1 MSDWPFLIISVF
13 FFSCCLAG
21 AAWCSFHLAR
31 GQGGWGRSFA
41 ARLLEKKISSAEDYG
56 LTRKYAISL
65 LASVVVV
72 PPLLA
77 LLFFWGS
84 VTLFFLFCGL
94 SFYTP
99 TLVWRLLRGRYLR
112 ALEAQLPDAL
122 EMIASS
128 VSAGHTVTQAF
139 ELAGSELAYPMRRV
153 FDRVT
158 RELKLGSGMPEVLA
172 RLKLRV
178 PLGEMSLAVV
188 AILVARESGGDL
200 PEVLRKVSATANERA
215 KIRGKIK
222 ALTAQGV
229 LSGWVVGLAPVFLL
243 GAIYLLEPEYVM
255 PLFNT
260 TFGMGVLVFSAFMQV
275 LGLFSIR
282 RIVNVRI

>member
-1 MSDWPFLIISVF
+1 MSDWPFLILAIFSF
-13 FFSCCLAG
+13 FCCLG
-21 AAWCSFHLAR
+21 GVTWCFFHIGQRGR
-31 GQGGWGRSFA
+31 GQGRSLISR
-41 ARLLEKKISSAEDYG
+41 RLEERLSSAEDYG
-56 LTRKYAISL
+56 LGRKYALGL
-65 LASVVVV
+65 LVSIVVV

-77 LLFFWGS
+77 L
-84 VTLFFLFCGL
+84 FLFPGRMPPFLLLCGL

-99 TLVWRLLRGRYLR
+99 TFVWRLLRGRYLR
-112 ALEAQLPDAL
+112 ALESQLPDAL

-139 ELAGSELAYPMRRV
+139 ELAGEELAYPMRQV

-158 RELKLGSGMPEVLA
+158 RELKLGSDMAEVLT
-172 RLKLRV
+172 RLKQRV

-188 AILVARESGGDL
+188 AMLVARESGGDL
-200 PEVLRKVSATANERA
+200 PEILRKVAATANERA
-215 KIRGKIK
+215 KIRGKIR

-229 LSGWVVGLAPVFLL
+229 LSGWVVGLAPLFLL
-243 GAIYLLEPEYVM
+243 GVIYLLEPGYVM

-260 TFGMGVLVFSAFMQV
+260 TPGIGVLVVSACMQA

-282 RIVNVRI
+282 RIVNVRM